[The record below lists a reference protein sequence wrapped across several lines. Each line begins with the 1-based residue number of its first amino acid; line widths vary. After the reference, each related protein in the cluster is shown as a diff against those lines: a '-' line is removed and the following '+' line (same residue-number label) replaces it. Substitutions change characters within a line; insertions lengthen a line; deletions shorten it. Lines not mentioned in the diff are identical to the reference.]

1 MAGFEDDGVAINALG
16 VCKMAAC
23 FKFGGTL
30 KAFRGVE
37 NAVTVVESP
46 VFASFNFG
54 VTLKA
59 FRGVESAVIVVES
72 PVLVGKLTSGR
83 LVFISSGLNPI
94 W

>member
-23 FKFGGTL
+23 FKFGVTL

-37 NAVTVVESP
+37 NAVT
-46 VFASFNFG
+46 
-54 VTLKA
+54 
-59 FRGVESAVIVVES
+59 VVES